1 MVVPHGGPGLS
12 EYTSSLLP
20 ELSDSYSVIRF
31 QQRGLAPSATDGPFH
46 VDRQVDDV
54 IAVMDGLG
62 LRNPLV
68 IGHSWGGHLAMHL
81 TVSRPDRVAAALV
94 VDPLGAVGD
103 GGEAD
108 LARTLGE
115 RVSKEAAARAEVLD
129 QRALRGESTAEDPV
143 EGLSLV
149 WPGYFAEPAQAPP
162 MPPMEI
168 SVTAYSET
176 FASIHDH
183 LARGTLA
190 NGLPKVTIPVTFL
203 LGEQSPIPIEHG
215 RASAA
220 LMPTAEKTV
229 VNGSGHFP
237 WLEEPGCVRLEL
249 DRLRSR
255 SG

>member
-1 MVVPHGGPGLS
+1 MVVLHGGPGLS

-20 ELSDSYSVIRF
+20 ELTDSYTVIRF
-31 QQRGLAPSATDGPFH
+31 QQRGLAPSTTDGPFD
-46 VDRQVDDV
+46 VERQVEDV
-54 IAVMDGLG
+54 VAVMDGLG
-62 LRNPLV
+62 LRKPLV

-81 TVSRPDRVAAALV
+81 MVSRPDRVAAALV

-108 LARTLGE
+108 LGRILGE
-115 RVSKEAAARAEVLD
+115 RVSKEAAVRAELLD
-129 QRALRGESTAEDPV
+129 QKALRGEGTAEDQV

-168 SVTAYSET
+168 SVSAYSET
-176 FASIHDH
+176 FTSIRDH
-183 LARGTLA
+183 LARGTLVT
-190 NGLPKVTIPVTFL
+190 GLPKVDIPVTFL

-220 LMPTAEKTV
+220 LMPMAETTV
-229 VNGSGHFP
+229 VNGCGHFP
-237 WLEEPGCVRLEL
+237 WLERPGYVRLEL
-249 DRLRSR
+249 DKLRSR

>member
-1 MVVPHGGPGLS
+1 
-12 EYTSSLLP
+12 
-20 ELSDSYSVIRF
+20 
-31 QQRGLAPSATDGPFH
+31 
-46 VDRQVDDV
+46 
-54 IAVMDGLG
+54 
-62 LRNPLV
+62 
-68 IGHSWGGHLAMHL
+68 
-81 TVSRPDRVAAALV
+81 
-94 VDPLGAVGD
+94 
-103 GGEAD
+103 
-108 LARTLGE
+108 
-115 RVSKEAAARAEVLD
+115 
-129 QRALRGESTAEDPV
+129 
-143 EGLSLV
+143 
-149 WPGYFAEPAQAPP
+149 

-220 LMPTAEKTV
+220 LMPTAEITV
-229 VNGSGHFP
+229 VNGSGHVP
-237 WLEEPGCVRLEL
+237 WLEKPGCVRLEL